1 MHYNRAIGLAEQAR
15 PPRWCNHDPAQ
26 RPILSATSMNP
37 LNKGLGVLAYSSI
50 ALLGIAWSM
59 SDAPAQTPAS
69 SAPAVEQARLPDLMH
84 VHGRLSIETPTHP
97 LQFGEENAL
106 TISLKG
112 PPPTHLF
119 TVQREASG
127 NYISTRIE
135 GGDKEVSVEHRPD
148 GSAYVNVVPQ
158 RPGTI
163 EFGLSATF
171 ADGGWEN
178 DSVTLP
184 VIAAKPP
191 QKLEIGAGTMFHS
204 TLAMDLSERRRNERI
219 WITADYPEIK
229 KPLTILL
236 KDAQFN
242 VRMAKGDPPIRF
254 NPATGEIDALRLGQ
268 ALIETTYRGTTAET
282 CVVVAENAD
291 FGGLNCDALKQGGKS
306 RDEIVEAMFAEHHS
320 VLPYGSMDG
329 RQGRFVADDRI
340 EFITPPHPLNF
351 VEENAIAMNV
361 HGLAVARVECDSGN
375 SGCVPR
381 YGYTKPPLPF
391 TFQQQEDGN
400 VLVQVFPTQVGTQRF
415 SFVVLFADGGV
426 AHRTLSAK
434 VGFGTKQ
441 PHGINMPCG
450 NDSYENPNLPQHL
463 VAPNAGKPGST
474 TTDLWINAC
483 YDGIPSF
490 VMLSPGVLTYRV
502 LGEDDKP
509 VIRVDSTTGQVTALA
524 PGQALLERE
533 FRGLKTDTCFVVAP
547 NADPDAGDLSNCR
560 TLREKFDAP
569 LPEPPPPPKM
579 PQVIG
584 QNAAGMIRDMQRSQA
599 IQTALLSSHV
609 KDRFNADSRLE
620 IPLAGVSLPLGEP
633 VKLTVRLAGPEV
645 LRTMVLQK
653 LSQYNG
659 KNESSTVED
668 KSFDSANI
676 DSIERAS
683 DGSTFVTVVA
693 RRPGTAEFRFSVLFA
708 DGGVATRTIDV
719 PVKLPDQPLRLT
731 NALDGNLMNAQ
742 IGASTMHLLNH
753 APDNVRWLH
762 PIAWFQQNRQPIALG
777 PSDVTITV
785 QQPSDAVIRLDSAT
799 GAVTALR
806 LGHAMV
812 RTRFAG
818 AESETC
824 VVVMANLTEGDPSNC
839 DELRVK
845 R

>member
-1 MHYNRAIGLAEQAR
+1 
-15 PPRWCNHDPAQ
+15 
-26 RPILSATSMNP
+26 
-37 LNKGLGVLAYSSI
+37 
-50 ALLGIAWSM
+50 
-59 SDAPAQTPAS
+59 
-69 SAPAVEQARLPDLMH
+69 
-84 VHGRLSIETPTHP
+84 
-97 LQFGEENAL
+97 
-106 TISLKG
+106 
-112 PPPTHLF
+112 
-119 TVQREASG
+119 
-127 NYISTRIE
+127 
-135 GGDKEVSVEHRPD
+135 
-148 GSAYVNVVPQ
+148 
-158 RPGTI
+158 
-163 EFGLSATF
+163 
-171 ADGGWEN
+171 
-178 DSVTLP
+178 
-184 VIAAKPP
+184 
-191 QKLEIGAGTMFHS
+191 
-204 TLAMDLSERRRNERI
+204 
-219 WITADYPEIK
+219 
-229 KPLTILL
+229 
-236 KDAQFN
+236 
-242 VRMAKGDPPIRF
+242 
-254 NPATGEIDALRLGQ
+254 
-268 ALIETTYRGTTAET
+268 
-282 CVVVAENAD
+282 
-291 FGGLNCDALKQGGKS
+291 
-306 RDEIVEAMFAEHHS
+306 
-320 VLPYGSMDG
+320 
-329 RQGRFVADDRI
+329 
-340 EFITPPHPLNF
+340 
-351 VEENAIAMNV
+351 
-361 HGLAVARVECDSGN
+361 
-375 SGCVPR
+375 
-381 YGYTKPPLPF
+381 
-391 TFQQQEDGN
+391 
-400 VLVQVFPTQVGTQRF
+400 
-415 SFVVLFADGGV
+415 
-426 AHRTLSAK
+426 
-434 VGFGTKQ
+434 
-441 PHGINMPCG
+441 MPCG